1 MIKLLFTLLLIIPL
15 SASILLLFVLLLCK
29 ILKSYCSQFIFFLLK
44 VGLFISIIPNFAIA
58 QTVFRIYSK
67 EKTFLLTY
75 SEDFWNTI
83 FVKDIS
89 LQWQSEI
96 ISQIS
101 TILVF
106 AWIIINM
113 VIIGKK
119 LYKQHNTKKSF
130 LDNSTRAYE
139 DEEMVRTLSKRLDIK
154 TPIDVYKSNLLKT
167 ALTIGVFHSYILL
180 PEKWEDYK
188 QEEKEN
194 ILKHELIHCKR
205 KDLLFKEISF
215 ILTAIYWYN
224 PIMAFY
230 NTELSFY
237 SELACDEKIVEK
249 YSSEYKTNY
258 GRTFVKVATQNSN
271 LGPDDTMSFAESND
285 LIILKRRLDNIMKA
299 SIKKMR
305 RIGVAAI
312 TMTLITASTLISY
325 AASSTILKAE
335 DAIADY
341 MIEEN
346 QTEKDSFEELTEAV
360 EIPAGEEA
368 VLVMSLDSR
377 GVTELELPLDKGITA
392 CIEDVSLKTGDSIAV
407 FFDAESSSDKFY
419 VGVGTET
426 DDMVYVVSSNGSV
439 THRFVVP
446 KDGTYSVRVKN
457 PTSHSIVVT
466 GYVIV
471 SSK

>member
-67 EKTFLLTY
+67 EKTFLLAH

-230 NTELSFY
+230 NAELSFY

-258 GRTFVKVATQNSN
+258 GRTFLKVATQNSN
-271 LGPDDTMSFAESND
+271 LGLDDTMSFAESND

-312 TMTLITASTLISY
+312 TMTLITASTLVSY

-346 QTEKDSFEELTEAV
+346 QTEKDSFEELTNAV

-368 VLVMSLDSR
+368 VLVMSFDSR

-392 CIEDVSLKTGDSIAV
+392 CIEDVSLKTGDSVNVV
-407 FFDAESSSDKFY
+407 FEAGSSSDKFY
-419 VGVGTET
+419 VGLGTET
-426 DDMVYVVSSNGSV
+426 DDMVYVVSSNGAV
-439 THRFVVP
+439 NHRFIVP

-457 PTSHSIVVT
+457 PTSRSIVVK
-466 GYVIV
+466 GIIYI
-471 SSK
+471 

>member
-67 EKTFLLTY
+67 EKMFLLAH
-75 SEDFWNTI
+75 SEDFWNAI

-230 NTELSFY
+230 NAELSFY

-258 GRTFVKVATQNSN
+258 GRTFLKVATQNSN
-271 LGPDDTMSFAESND
+271 LGLDDTMSFAESND

-312 TMTLITASTLISY
+312 TMTLITASTLVSY

-346 QTEKDSFEELTEAV
+346 QTERDSFEELTEAV

-368 VLVMSLDSR
+368 VLVMSIDPR
-377 GVTELELPLDKGITA
+377 GITELELPLDKGITA
-392 CIEDVSLKTGDSIAV
+392 CIEDVSLKTGDSVNVV
-407 FFDAESSSDKFY
+407 FEAGSSSDKFY

-426 DDMVYVVSSNGSV
+426 DDMVYVVSSNGAV
-439 THRFVVP
+439 NHRFIVP

-457 PTSHSIVVT
+457 PTSRSIVVT
-466 GYVIV
+466 GYIII
-471 SSK
+471 